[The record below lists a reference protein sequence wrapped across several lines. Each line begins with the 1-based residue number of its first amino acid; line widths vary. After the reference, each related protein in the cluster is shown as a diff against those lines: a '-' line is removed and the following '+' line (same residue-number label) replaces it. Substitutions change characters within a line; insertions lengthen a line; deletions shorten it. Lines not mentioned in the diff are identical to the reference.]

1 MKRLAA
7 MDAGRREWEH
17 FIRSL
22 DVGGEPEDNS
32 GSRNGNG
39 IGFFFRLQLI
49 LLGLAFVAALVVY
62 ATF

>member
-1 MKRLAA
+1 MRRLAA
-7 MDAGRREWEH
+7 MDAKRWEH

-22 DVGGEPEDNS
+22 DVGGEPEGS

-39 IGFFFRLQLI
+39 IGIVFRLQLI
-49 LLGLAFVAALVVY
+49 LLGLALITALVVY